1 MKAILT
7 CIAFA
12 AMAGTALAQAE
23 QRPTDDPHSVKPIDS
38 QAQTTDADMIRS
50 KIERMGYTDVV
61 DLSRDSM
68 GVCSHCSTSS
78 GVISMTGIAFSWIGS
93 TIALGSVVM
102 IENSVW
108 SPMLGT
114 FLVPISPGPHIRS
127 GHATDLRGPSACPPA
142 RCGSHPQ

>member
-38 QAQTTDADMIRS
+38 QALTTDADMIRS

-61 DLSRDSM
+61 DLSRDS
-68 GVCSHCSTSS
+68 
-78 GVISMTGIAFSWIGS
+78 TGIWHARAKKG
-93 TIALGSVVM
+93 TESVDVTVDKGGR
-102 IENSVW
+102 IK
-108 SPMLGT
+108 
-114 FLVPISPGPHIRS
+114 PG
-127 GHATDLRGPSACPPA
+127 L
-142 RCGSHPQ
+142 